1 MHFTL
6 PLPFSLL
13 YHPLWAAIEIE
24 TPYQE
29 IKPTTKSLFLL
40 VWKTSIH
47 SDYYF
52 LLSYITF
59 NMQVCYPHSQP
70 QL

>member
-6 PLPFSLL
+6 FSFL

-29 IKPTTKSLFLL
+29 KQN
-40 VWKTSIH
+40 KTNNKI
-47 SDYYF
+47 YF
-52 LLSYITF
+52 PSCLENF
-59 NMQVCYPHSQP
+59 YP
-70 QL
+70 L